1 MIHFPVPEPVLA
13 AIDETRADETRADW
27 ILGAIG
33 LRLSPLP
40 EVIAEV
46 IPPDMVPPGL
56 TSVTRPA
63 LVHHGDRITGERHAS
78 RCLDWK
84 DGDRSSRAALDI
96 TCVACQNEVF
106 P

>member
-1 MIHFPVPEPVLA
+1 MVHLPIPELTLA
-13 AIDETRADETRADW
+13 AIDDARGDESPVDW

-56 TSVTRPA
+56 AKVIEW
-63 LVHHGDRITGERHAS
+63 D
-78 RCLDWK
+78 
-84 DGDRSSRAALDI
+84 
-96 TCVACQNEVF
+96 
-106 P
+106 

>member
-1 MIHFPVPEPVLA
+1 MTSRTILLLPVPDLTLA
-13 AIDETRADETRADW
+13 AIDEARGDETREAW

-56 TSVTRPA
+56 
-63 LVHHGDRITGERHAS
+63 
-78 RCLDWK
+78 
-84 DGDRSSRAALDI
+84 AAVI
-96 TCVACQNEVF
+96 GK
-106 P
+106 

>member
-1 MIHFPVPEPVLA
+1 MRDGGPDVSPFVLLQVPDLTLA
-13 AIDETRADETRADW
+13 AIDDDRGDTPREDW

-56 TSVTRPA
+56 AAV
-63 LVHHGDRITGERHAS
+63 IGE
-78 RCLDWK
+78 
-84 DGDRSSRAALDI
+84 
-96 TCVACQNEVF
+96 
-106 P
+106 